1 MKSVAMFFTMFLL
14 ASLIPTDALSSL
26 NTVSRRAVL
35 AQSAGFATVS
45 VWGPASWAVDASLID
60 DLTSSIDKLR
70 PIPDLL
76 EEKEWDKVR
85 SILKLPPVNK
95 LWNLGDCRKRCNPDE
110 RFSSLSVIQK
120 SQNIVLKLAQDT
132 GNIDLFELKEELAYT
147 LQMCDQITYNNAFV
161 YFQPGSGKF
170 KIKEPQELARQAMK
184 QIQDVIDA
192 AIE

>member
-95 LWNLGDCRKRCNPDE
+95 LWNLGD
-110 RFSSLSVIQK
+110 

>member
-1 MKSVAMFFTMFLL
+1 MFFTMFLL

-95 LWNLGDCRKRCNPDE
+95 LWNLGD
-110 RFSSLSVIQK
+110 

>member
-1 MKSVAMFFTMFLL
+1 M
-14 ASLIPTDALSSL
+14 
-26 NTVSRRAVL
+26 
-35 AQSAGFATVS
+35 
-45 VWGPASWAVDASLID
+45 
-60 DLTSSIDKLR
+60 
-70 PIPDLL
+70 
-76 EEKEWDKVR
+76 
-85 SILKLPPVNK
+85 
-95 LWNLGDCRKRCNPDE
+95 
-110 RFSSLSVIQK
+110 IQK

>member
-1 MKSVAMFFTMFLL
+1 MFFTMFLL

-95 LWNLGDCRKRCNPDE
+95 LWNLGDVSIHLAC
-110 RFSSLSVIQK
+110 
-120 SQNIVLKLAQDT
+120 KL
-132 GNIDLFELKEELAYT
+132 
-147 LQMCDQITYNNAFV
+147 
-161 YFQPGSGKF
+161 GSRSG
-170 KIKEPQELARQAMK
+170 LVR
-184 QIQDVIDA
+184 
-192 AIE
+192 

>member
-1 MKSVAMFFTMFLL
+1 MFFTMFLL

-45 VWGPASWAVDASLID
+45 IWGPASWAVDASLID

-95 LWNLGDCRKRCNPDE
+95 LWNLGD
-110 RFSSLSVIQK
+110 